1 MAQIIKFHPTVDPE
15 PVTDSID
22 LSALRASNRQLQA
35 GLIAPAREES
45 VDELAPEHSADPIKS
60 LETIQAI
67 SDYCVSNGR
76 FRDNMLFI
84 VGINFGLRISDLL
97 SLRFSNL
104 INPNCTFKETF
115 PIFERKTRNTRK
127 RKANRYITINQAV
140 MDAVT
145 LYLEN
150 TPGVSLSDYM
160 FRSQSKNGSNINRPM
175 ASFSAERI
183 LKGIGEDLG
192 ISAHMSTHCLRK
204 TFGYHQM
211 VMSNNDPRK
220 LYLLQQIF
228 GHSTEMQTLRYIGI
242 TATEAAEAYKQL
254 NLGSRQ
260 FNYLVQSQ
268 IIEQPEEVTA

>member
-1 MAQIIKFHPTVDPE
+1 MAQIIQFHPEQPTV
-15 PVTDSID
+15 SID

-35 GLIAPAREES
+35 GLISPAREVFVE
-45 VDELAPEHSADPIKS
+45 ELAPEHSADPIKS

-67 SDYCVSNGR
+67 SDYCIAKGR

-115 PIFERKTRNTRK
+115 PIFEKKTRNTRK

-160 FRSQSKNGSNINRPM
+160 FRSQSKNGRNVNRPM
-175 ASFSAERI
+175 AAFSAERI
-183 LKGIGEDLG
+183 LKGIGDDLG

-228 GHSTEMQTLRYIGI
+228 GHSSVTQTLCYIGVSCEEI
-242 TATEAAEAYKQL
+242 SEAYKQL

-260 FNYLVQSQ
+260 YNYLVQSQ
-268 IIEQPEEVTA
+268 IVEQTEEVPA